1 MKLLNRRTKVK
12 VEKWMRSWD
21 KITYSINNTQRVA
34 ATIFRLCTK
43 NPNAELLIMPVRNK
57 RIVKLEDRGTYL
69 VLETGN
75 LSITNHK
82 FSYHVEIAP
91 DLTTRLARVFDSR
104 LDALRAEQEKAI
116 LNQME
121 IGLKQV
127 LQTLKKKKR

>member
-1 MKLLNRRTKVK
+1 MKLLSRRTRVK
-12 VEKWMRSWD
+12 IEKRLRSWD
-21 KITYSINNTQRVA
+21 KITYNVNNTQRVA
-34 ATIFRLCTK
+34 ATIFRMCAK
-43 NPNAELLIMPVRNK
+43 SVDAELLIMPVRNK

-82 FSYHVEIAP
+82 FSYHVEISP

-121 IGLKQV
+121 IGLKEV